1 MQRLP
6 IHHVGYY
13 VGDLEAAVAQAVETF
28 GMGPFFRME
37 HAVFDSVTYEGE
49 PAAYD
54 HSSAFGQWGDIRVEL
69 TVAHACEPAPFRE
82 RMVTAPGTVGH
93 VGILVDDVQAASA
106 QLAADGAPHYSTGV
120 IGPVV
125 AYWHDA
131 TATLGH
137 SIELLQR
144 GPEIEGMYAAL
155 RAAADGWD
163 GVTDPIRPMPHGG

>member
-13 VGDLEAAVAQAVETF
+13 VADLDTAVAHAVATF
-28 GMGPFFRME
+28 GMGPFFRMD
-37 HAVFDSVTYEGE
+37 HAVFDSVTYAGE

-69 TVAHACEPAPFRE
+69 TVAHACQPAGFFL
-82 RMVTAPGTVGH
+82 RMVTKPGTVGH
-93 VGILVDDVQAASA
+93 VGILVDDVQEASA
-106 QLAADGAPHYSTGV
+106 HLCAQGMEHYSTGV

-144 GPEIEGMYAAL
+144 GPEIEGMYRAL

-163 GVTDPIRPMPHGG
+163 GVTDPIRPMPHG